1 MEARYYVTKITD
13 CPYCV
18 GKDFKIHNPNC
29 SCKDGK
35 VESRATFEEA
45 LDHSSMGKDFKILM
59 NNMERMMDVITQSVL
74 ANFAIAI
81 SPHKKTERH

>member
-13 CPYCV
+13 CPYCE
-18 GKDFKIHNPNC
+18 GKGRHDC

-35 VESRATFEEA
+35 VENRATFEEA

-81 SPHKKTERH
+81 SPHKKTERN

>member
-35 VESRATFEEA
+35 VESRVTFEEA
-45 LDHSSMGKDFKILM
+45 LDSSRMSKEFKSV
-59 NNMERMMDVITQSVL
+59 MENLEKMMDITMQGVL
-74 ANFAIAI
+74 ANLSEAIN
-81 SPHKKTERH
+81 PHKGKAGH

>member
-45 LDHSSMGKDFKILM
+45 LDHSSMGKEFKSVM
-59 NNMERMMDVITQSVL
+59 VNMEKMLDITMQNILVGMVSVIGKNTSG
-74 ANFAIAI
+74 
-81 SPHKKTERH
+81 H